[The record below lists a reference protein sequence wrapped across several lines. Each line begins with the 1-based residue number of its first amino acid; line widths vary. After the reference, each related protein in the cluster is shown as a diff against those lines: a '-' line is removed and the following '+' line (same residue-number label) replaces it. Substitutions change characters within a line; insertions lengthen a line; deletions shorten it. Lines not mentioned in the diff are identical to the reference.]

1 MTAPSEET
9 RSMRCSDEE
18 REQTSARLHQ
28 AAGEG
33 RLSLTEVEERLAQA
47 YAARYRHELD
57 ALTDDLPPV
66 PKPVTGWREGVLR
79 ARMYLVAFFA
89 ALMGRGD
96 APMSTRQRLL
106 GLLAVLMVAAIIGA
120 GILSAIHGVFLE
132 GDLEPHGIIEQH

>member
-1 MTAPSEET
+1 MTAPIDEP
-9 RSMRCSDEE
+9 RNVRCSDEE

-57 ALTDDLPPV
+57 ALTGDLPPV
-66 PKPVTGWREGVLR
+66 PKPVTGWRDGALS
-79 ARMYLVAFFA
+79 ARTYLVAFFA

-96 APMSTRQRLL
+96 APMSTRKRLL
-106 GLLAVLMVAAIIGA
+106 GLLAVLVVFAVLGAAV
-120 GILSAIHGVFLE
+120 LSAIHGVFD
-132 GDLEPHGIIEQH
+132 GDLETHGIGEH